1 MSENCSKKWYII
13 VNPHAGSGKT
23 VSKWRKAEKCFKEK
37 GLDYVSVETSGPGH
51 AEQLAADALEAGY
64 RYLAAVGGDG
74 TVHELFC
81 GMMHWYESRPQG
93 SVRLQDIAIAVIP
106 IGSGN
111 DWIKTHKVPRD
122 IDKVADL
129 MKNASFHLQ
138 DVVRVSRVAECDPLE
153 AAVAPALRTDYMLNV
168 AGVGFDSR
176 ICAIVNEQKRKGKTG
191 SSLYLKALL
200 KVLAHFYSFRVN
212 IWADGKPFFEGD
224 CFSIAFGTGQYSGG
238 GMRQVPDAVVD
249 DFKVDMMVVPRLP
262 VALVAS
268 KIRHLFTGRLSEVK
282 ELLFAKCSSIVVI
295 PENLN
300 GRAPEPVEI
309 DGETVGPVPVRLE
322 VLPEQI
328 RVLSCL
334 R

>member
-23 VSKWRKAEKCFKEK
+23 ISKWKKAEKCFREK
-37 GLDYVSVETSGPGH
+37 GLDYVSVETCGPGH
-51 AEQLAADALEAGY
+51 AEELAAAALDEGY
-64 RYLAAVGGDG
+64 RNLAAVGGDG

-81 GMMHWYESRPQG
+81 GLMHWYESRPAG
-93 SVRLQDIAIAVIP
+93 SVHLQDIAIAVIP

-122 IDKVADL
+122 IDRVADL
-129 MKNASFHLQ
+129 MKSSSFHLQ
-138 DVVRVSRVAECDPLE
+138 DVVRVSRVETRDPRE
-153 AAVAPALRTDYMLNV
+153 AAVAPAIRTDYMLNV

-176 ICAIVNEQKRKGKTG
+176 ICAIVNEQKRLGKTG

-200 KVLAHFYSFRVN
+200 KVIANFYSFPIE
-212 IWADGKPFFEGD
+212 IWADGKLFFSGD

-249 DFKVDMMVVPRLP
+249 DLKLDMMVVPRLP
-262 VALVAS
+262 IPLLLS
-268 KIRHLFTGRLSEVK
+268 KLRHLFTGRLSSVK
-282 ELLFAKCSSIVVI
+282 ELLFAKCSSIVVLPAAQEQN
-295 PENLN
+295 PEV
-300 GRAPEPVEI
+300 VEI
-309 DGETVGPVPVRLE
+309 DGETIGPVPVRME

-334 R
+334 E